1 MRKLDIKQLPYTRIL
16 IQLAIVTIYSL
27 CVGKEMA
34 IDYINNKETILMFI
48 NLCLILPVNVLI
60 AMISGYKSKKHILI
74 LSLLGIILTLLFE
87 VYVGSMVIRLHQL

>member
-1 MRKLDIKQLPYTRIL
+1 MRKLDIRQLPYTRIL
-16 IQLAIVTIYSL
+16 IQLALVTTYSL

-60 AMISGYKSKKHILI
+60 VMISGYKSKKYILI

-87 VYVGSMVIRLHQL
+87 VYVGSMVIRLHQM

>member
-1 MRKLDIKQLPYTRIL
+1 MRKLDIRQLPYTRIL
-16 IQLAIVTIYSL
+16 IQLALVTTYSL

-60 AMISGYKSKKHILI
+60 VMISGYKSKKYILI

>member
-1 MRKLDIKQLPYTRIL
+1 MRKLDIRQLPYTRIL
-16 IQLAIVTIYSL
+16 IQLALVTTYSL

-48 NLCLILPVNVLI
+48 NLCLIVPVNVLI
-60 AMISGYKSKKHILI
+60 VMISGCKSKKYILI
-74 LSLLGIILTLLFE
+74 SSLLGILLTLVFE

>member
-16 IQLAIVTIYSL
+16 IQLAIVTTYSL

-60 AMISGYKSKKHILI
+60 VMLSGYKSKKYILI
-74 LSLLGIILTLLFE
+74 LSLLGIILTLVFE

>member
-16 IQLAIVTIYSL
+16 IQLAIVTTYSL

-60 AMISGYKSKKHILI
+60 VMISGYKSKKHILI

-87 VYVGSMVIRLHQL
+87 VYVGSMAIRLHQL

>member
-1 MRKLDIKQLPYTRIL
+1 MRKLDIRQLPYTRIL
-16 IQLAIVTIYSL
+16 IQLALVTTYSL

-34 IDYINNKETILMFI
+34 IDYINNKETILMLI

-60 AMISGYKSKKHILI
+60 AMISGYKSKKYILI
-74 LSLLGIILTLLFE
+74 LSLLGIILTLVFE